1 MKTGQVILSKRL
13 QMLADMVT
21 AGNCAADVGCDH
33 GFLAIYLVQK
43 NICPRVLAMDV
54 RHGPLNTAREH
65 IEDRGLG
72 AYIETRLSD
81 GIRRLETGEADT
93 VVCAGMGGRLMQSIL
108 SEDLKKTKS
117 LRELILQPQSEIKE
131 FRSFLRREGFRIE
144 AEDAV
149 CEGNKYYF
157 AMKAVYAGRENP
169 MTDCQMAWEQGAPA
183 AEFPEIG
190 EQEIFDEYGRLLLR
204 GRHPVLHQYLLF
216 RRSAAEALSQR
227 LEAQGSDR
235 TAERLLEVRRELAG
249 IEKALGWF
257 RENNG

>member
-13 QMLADMVT
+13 HMLADMVT
-21 AGNCAADVGCDH
+21 AGNRAADVGCDH

-144 AEDAV
+144 AENAV

-169 MTDCQMAWEQGAPA
+169 MTDCPRA
-183 AEFPEIG
+183 G
-190 EQEIFDEYGRLLLR
+190 EQEIFDEYGKLLLR
-204 GRHPVLHQYLLF
+204 DRHPVLHQYLLF

-227 LEAQGSDR
+227 LETQGSDR

-249 IEKALGWF
+249 IEKALCWF